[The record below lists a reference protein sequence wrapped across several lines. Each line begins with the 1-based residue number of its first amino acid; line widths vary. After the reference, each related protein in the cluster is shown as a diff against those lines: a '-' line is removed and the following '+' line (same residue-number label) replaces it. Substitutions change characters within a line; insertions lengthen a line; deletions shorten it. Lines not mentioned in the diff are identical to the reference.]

1 MGKGKKDVSNENQ
14 NGRKKKETM
23 FRITMRRLIKN
34 KMAVLGMIVLAVAV
48 LIAIFGPLIAPY
60 DYAEPDIINAYA
72 GPSLAHPFG
81 TDDLGR
87 DIFSRIVYGARTSL
101 IIGIGSVVIAAFAG
115 VNIGIFAGWFG
126 KALDAVYMRLMDAVI
141 AFPATLLAVVI
152 IAITGTG
159 TFSAMLAIA
168 IVNIPAFARLARSSM
183 LAEKGKL
190 YVDAERAI
198 GAGVFK
204 ILYAEILPN
213 ISSTIF
219 VQITVSIANAILL
232 ESALSFLG
240 LGTPPPS
247 PSWGAMLST
256 GKNFVL
262 YSPTYVVFPG
272 LILTI
277 LIIGL
282 YLFGDAL
289 RDYLDP
295 RSRNKR

>member
-1 MGKGKKDVSNENQ
+1 MDRVKLF
-14 NGRKKKETM
+14 
-23 FRITMRRLIKN
+23 FRSYTAIAGVILVALVIF
-34 KMAVLGMIVLAVAV
+34 LAVFA
-48 LIAIFGPLIAPY
+48 PLITSY
-60 DYAEPDIINAYA
+60 DPLEMNEAERLV
-72 GPSLAHPFG
+72 GPNGDHIMG
-81 TDDLGR
+81 TDEYGR

-126 KALDAVYMRLMDAVI
+126 KALDAVSMRLMDAVI